1 MKNKGFQLRKTARVP
16 LREELP
22 LMKFVLL
29 ILFGNIT
36 FLSFSQGNDIVER
49 LWGNCR
55 KPELTM
61 LEYIVNDGK
70 ASEFIVNEGNIK
82 IDCGDDVEIIIHP
95 DENYRNNLI
104 EIKKNG
110 ELLYYFYSRYGIFHF
125 YLSDVYQIQLFPD
138 IHTVLLVSYPVGAS
152 GLAANMTWG
161 ILFDIDNCGYQY
173 LSTWG
178 RVDDHFV
185 DIDGDGVFEFIS
197 VDIQG
202 INERKWVANVFC
214 PDNYGQYVINTS
226 MEEGNAFVLY
236 SPSLRIENLNWRQ
249 SEVELMIH
257 PDAFMGNRY
266 YPKE

>member
-1 MKNKGFQLRKTARVP
+1 LKNKGVQLRKPARLP
-16 LREELP
+16 LRGELP

-82 IDCGDDVEIIIHP
+82 IDCGDGVEIIIHP

-104 EIKKNG
+104 EITRDG
-110 ELLYYFYSRYGIFHF
+110 ELLYDLVSTAGLFHY
-125 YLSDVYQIQLFPD
+125 YLSGVYKIQLFPD
-138 IHTVLLVSYPVGAS
+138 THTVLLVTYPVGAS

-161 ILFDIDNCGYQY
+161 ILFDIDNCRYQY
-173 LSTWG
+173 LSTWE

-197 VDIQG
+197 VDMQG
-202 INERKWVANVFC
+202 INEHKWVANVFR
-214 PDNYGQYVINTS
+214 PDSSGQYVINTS

-236 SPSLRIENLNWRQ
+236 SPSLHIENLNWRQ
-249 SEVELMIH
+249 SEVELMIY
-257 PDAFMGNRY
+257 PDAFMGNNY